1 MVDVLNVVGNEKF
14 SATFNGAQ
22 LTGNNLLTAAQA
34 AGPNSTIG
42 VNTAQATDISLLVSA
57 IQAAATKKFSAE
69 LNGAPLGAT
78 PDSRNH
84 LQRAV
89 EAAAPLV

>member
-1 MVDVLNVVGNEKF
+1 MVDVLNVVGNKKF
-14 SATFNGAQ
+14 SATLNGTQ
-22 LTGNNLLTAAQA
+22 LTGNNLLTAAQE

-42 VNTAQATDISLLVSA
+42 VNTAQAADISLLVSA
-57 IQAAATKKFSAE
+57 IQAAATKNFSAE
-69 LNGAPLGAT
+69 LNGAQLGAT
-78 PDSRNH
+78 PNASNH